1 MKKVKAVL
9 WVIIIAIFGLI
20 VFQNQDFFLARQSLG
35 IDLYFYNYRTAALPA
50 AVLFAGFFVVGW
62 LIAYLFSLADRY
74 RCNRTIKELRHTI
87 SSQRAAID
95 DLKKDIQALKAN
107 TPAPEQ
113 PMDAP
118 AEETVAL
125 PMEAQTPPSVKQD

>member
-9 WVIIIAIFGLI
+9 WVIIIAVFGLI

-35 IDLYFYNYRTAALPA
+35 IDLYFYDYRTAALHT

-74 RCNRTIKELRHTI
+74 RCNRTIKGLRHTI
-87 SSQRAAID
+87 SSQQAAID
-95 DLKKDIQALKAN
+95 DLKKDIQALKTD
-107 TPAPEQ
+107 TPSPEQ
-113 PMDAP
+113 PIDAS
-118 AEETVAL
+118 AEETVVPSLEIPA
-125 PMEAQTPPSVKQD
+125 PPSVKQD